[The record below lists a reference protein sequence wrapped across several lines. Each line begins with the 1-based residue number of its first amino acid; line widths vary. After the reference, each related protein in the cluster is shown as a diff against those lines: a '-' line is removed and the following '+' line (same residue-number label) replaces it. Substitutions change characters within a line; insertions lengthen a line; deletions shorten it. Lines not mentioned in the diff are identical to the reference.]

1 MRQNNHVIKLAAA
14 RDAMLPCIIT
24 TDADTCEGAQT
35 RQRHMDLLR
44 IDEANFIDLSLERR
58 RPSLFNKS
66 RSCRRSSF
74 SLRSRA
80 SSWLMSSCGP
90 ESKSFSAKLRR
101 QRSSVDLPMLR
112 SSATDEMLRPLV
124 VKIRTASRLNSSVNS
139 RCFNS
144 KSPVSLV

>member
-58 RPSLFNKS
+58 RPSLFLINLVPAVEARFLCEAEQALGS
-66 RSCRRSSF
+66 CLHADRRVNRSQQNYD
-74 SLRSRA
+74 A
-80 SSWLMSSCGP
+80 SGQVLIC
-90 ESKSFSAKLRR
+90 
-101 QRSSVDLPMLR
+101 Q
-112 SSATDEMLRPLV
+112 
-124 VKIRTASRLNSSVNS
+124 
-139 RCFNS
+139 C
-144 KSPVSLV
+144 